1 MAHQE
6 AREPD
11 TRENVAPPSRRER
24 LREATLREIKD
35 IARHH
40 LAEHGPT
47 GISLRAIAREMG
59 MTAPAL
65 YRYFA
70 SLEELLENLEVD
82 FFTELSAHVRSCEQT
97 LPVDDTDGRILA
109 SLRAFRQWA
118 LTNRAEFAFLFGP
131 PGPQRDPTAAG
142 AAGAAVEAGQRFA
155 EIFFALFDR
164 LLQEHRFTVPDEA
177 ELSPAL
183 CRQLEVFAHNNG
195 FTDDVSNG
203 ALRVLTS
210 CWIRLYGLISIEAF
224 QHMSSLIEDMEPLF
238 EYEMQ
243 SVLTPLGVNYRAP

>member
-1 MAHQE
+1 MVHQE

-11 TRENVAPPSRRER
+11 TRGNAAPPSRRER

-40 LAEHGPT
+40 LAEHGPA

-70 SLEELLENLEVD
+70 SLEELLESLEAD
-82 FFTELSAHVRSCEQT
+82 FFAELSAHVRSCEET
-97 LPVDDTDGRILA
+97 LPADDTDGRILA
-109 SLRAFRQWA
+109 SLRAFRRWA
-118 LTNRAEFAFLFGP
+118 LRNQAEFAFLFGP
-131 PGPQRDPTAAG
+131 PSPQRERAAAG
-142 AAGAAVEAGQRFA
+142 TAIEAGQRFA
-155 EIFFALFDR
+155 AIFFALFDR

-183 CRQLEVFAHNNG
+183 CRQLELFARNNG

-224 QHMSSLIEDMEPLF
+224 HHMSSLMEDMEPLF
-238 EYEMQ
+238 EYELKN
-243 SVLTPLGVNYRAP
+243 VLTQLGVDYRAP